1 METSPRNHAARFC
14 LFCSPHSND
23 KVIRT
28 GRSDAGDVYD
38 AAGNVID
45 TRENK
50 GELKE
55 W

>member
-1 METSPRNHAARFC
+1 VTSRSNGLTQSVTLSATRSIAAGRMMQ
-14 LFCSPHSND
+14 
-23 KVIRT
+23 VIH
-28 GRSDAGDVYD
+28 VYD